1 MGFIRSI
8 LLIGVSI
15 LLFLS
20 LFIGNIFL
28 TLSWSLEYETVKPQM
43 ISLVEDLANNEGLF
57 ESVNKNFYSMTT
69 YCQNNSEYVFAQE
82 GYTFVIPCENIL
94 LGPEEVIK
102 YSIANLVMQMYYEE
116 YDCNF
121 WDCVKSTDKPF
132 VLVSEKAKDYWKSKF
147 YFVLMITIGLIILI
161 FLLAEQKSN
170 FTIILGGLIIF
181 SSLPFMKI
189 NSLLALISP
198 ESIMNF
204 LPIFFIR
211 SYNVFL
217 IMFIIGLGILILG
230 IGLKFVSIGLN
241 LTNFFSKIQ
250 EVDST
255 SLKKGDSEIPKV
267 ENMTKEEITKIIK
280 EEVNKKCANNVNKTR
295 YMNLQISE
303 SFAKVV
309 LLNILTK
316 KFFILIENLI

>member
-211 SYNVFL
+211 S
-217 IMFIIGLGILILG
+217 
-230 IGLKFVSIGLN
+230 N

-280 EEVNKKCANNVNKTR
+280 EEVNNTK
-295 YMNLQISE
+295 
-303 SFAKVV
+303 
-309 LLNILTK
+309 TK
-316 KFFILIENLI
+316 KSKKTK

>member
-43 ISLVEDLANNEGLF
+43 ITLVEDLANNELGLF
-57 ESVNKNFYSMTT
+57 ESVNKDFYLMTT

-102 YSIANLVMQMYYEE
+102 YGIANLVTQMYYEE

-121 WDCVKSTDKPF
+121 WECVKLADKPF

-147 YFVLMITIGLIILI
+147 YLILMITIGLIIL
-161 FLLAEQKSN
+161 S
-170 FTIILGGLIIF
+170 
-181 SSLPFMKI
+181 
-189 NSLLALISP
+189 
-198 ESIMNF
+198 
-204 LPIFFIR
+204 
-211 SYNVFL
+211 V
-217 IMFIIGLGILILG
+217 LILG
-230 IGLKFVSIGLN
+230 IGLKFINIGFK

-250 EVDST
+250 EIDST
-255 SLKKGDSEIPKV
+255 SLKKEDSEIPKV
-267 ENMTKEEITKIIK
+267 ENMTKEEITKMIK
-280 EEVNKKCANNVNKTR
+280 EEVNNTK
-295 YMNLQISE
+295 
-303 SFAKVV
+303 
-309 LLNILTK
+309 TK
-316 KFFILIENLI
+316 KSKKTK

>member
-102 YSIANLVMQMYYEE
+102 YSIANLVTQMYYEE

-121 WDCVKSTDKPF
+121 WECVKLADKPF

-147 YFVLMITIGLIILI
+147 YLILMITIGLIILS
-161 FLLAEQKSN
+161 FLLTEQKSN
-170 FTIILGGLIIF
+170 FMIILGGLIIF

-189 NSLLALISP
+189 NSLLSLISP

-217 IMFIIGLGILILG
+217 IMFIIGLSVLILG
-230 IGLKFVSIGLN
+230 IGLKFINIGFK

-250 EVDST
+250 EIDST

-280 EEVNKKCANNVNKTR
+280 EEVNNTK
-295 YMNLQISE
+295 
-303 SFAKVV
+303 
-309 LLNILTK
+309 TK
-316 KFFILIENLI
+316 KSKKTK